1 MKKVFAVSV
10 FVLFLCELY
19 AQERPPRAQ
28 IDDVDGFGNTDFRS
42 MRDTTK
48 SKGGLKNGKLLDD
61 STKNIYGPTTSK
73 YTFHK
78 DIKFNTHRYLIIDTL
93 LDNVHRFNYVNN
105 WDNKLQDLG
114 NIGTASMPIFYQLP
128 EKIGVTSGYT
138 IYNPYQKG
146 IDDVKYY
153 DTHSPFS
160 DIQYHN
166 GGNGRGITDVIY
178 SRNINERWNVG
189 FDFRGLFID
198 KQIQRK
204 GKGDRHITN
213 TSYDFFTHYKSKNEK
228 YQGLFTFVRNMHKA
242 LEIGGLKVEND
253 SIRSDFFEDNVQFS
267 LTEAVSKELRRDYL
281 LYQEYMFSKLAGVY
295 YEFERNLS
303 RNDFQDNLTSDE
315 IDTFYDTVRIDTKNT
330 FDRQYFDVIKNEI
343 GVKGN
348 LAKTYYN
355 LYYKH
360 RTYKANY
367 GYLDDYVGDV
377 EEYGGANIKYEFDST
392 FHIGVSGDY
401 MLGGIHQ
408 LKAYIDHPWVNA
420 SYTDAIYRPTMKH
433 RFFYGNHAYWNN
445 SFNNTQAREIK
456 GNINLKLKSF
466 IFQPKVQLI
475 NLNNHIYYDTAG
487 LPQQSA
493 DINILSY
500 GSDLHITFFNKI
512 HLKNELLFTNVS
524 GASTDV
530 IRVPDLLVNAQLY
543 YENILFDGN
552 LQMQAGVDGTWKS
565 AYYANAYNPAIQ
577 EFHMQ
582 NDFGISSFGL
592 LDIFINIKISRAI
605 AYFKYINIGQG
616 ISNMGNDSAQG
627 YFPSPRYSGQR
638 NGIDF
643 GVKWAFYD

>member
-1 MKKVFAVSV
+1 MKKVFAISV
-10 FVLFLCELY
+10 LVLFLCKTY
-19 AQERPPRAQ
+19 AQERPPRAR
-28 IDDVDGFGNTDFRS
+28 IDDGGGFGNTDFGS

-48 SKGGLKNGKLLDD
+48 VKGGLKNGKLLDD
-61 STKNIYGPTTSK
+61 STKHIYGPTTSK
-73 YTFHK
+73 YTYFK
-78 DIKFNTHRYLIIDTL
+78 DVKFNTHRYLTIDTL
-93 LDNVHRFNYVNN
+93 IDNIHQFNYVNN

-114 NIGTASMPIFYQLP
+114 NIGTPSTPMFYQLP
-128 EKIGVTSGYT
+128 KKIGVTSGYT
-138 IYNPYQKG
+138 IFDPYQKE
-146 IDDVKYY
+146 INDVKYY

-160 DIQYHN
+160 YIEYHN
-166 GGNGRGITDVIY
+166 GGNGRGITDIAY

-204 GKGDRHITN
+204 GKGDRHVTN

-242 LEIGGLKVEND
+242 LEIGGIKVDND
-253 SIRSDFFEDNVQFS
+253 SIRSDFFEDNAQFR
-267 LTEAVSKELRRDYL
+267 LTEAVSRELRRDYL

-303 RNDFQDNLTSDE
+303 RDDFQDNLTTDE
-315 IDTFYDTVRIDTKNT
+315 IETFYDTVRIDTKT
-330 FDRQYFDVIKNEI
+330 TYDRQYFDVIKNEI

-348 LAKTYYN
+348 VAKAFYN

-377 EEYGGANIKYEFDST
+377 EGYGGANFKYNFDST
-392 FHIGVSGDY
+392 FVIGVSGEH

-408 LKAYIDHPWVNA
+408 VKAYIDHPWINA
-420 SYTDAIYRPTMKH
+420 SYTDVNYRPTMKH
-433 RFFYGNHAYWNN
+433 RYFYGNHAYWNN
-445 SFNNTQAREIK
+445 NFFNTQSREIK
-456 GNINLKLKSF
+456 ASMNLSLKSF
-466 IFQPKVQLI
+466 LFQPKVQLT

-500 GSDLHITFFNKI
+500 GSDLHFTFFNKI
-512 HLKNELLFTNVS
+512 HLKNELLFTNIS
-524 GASTDV
+524 GTSADA

-543 YENILFDGN
+543 YEGILFDGN
-552 LQMQAGVDGTWKS
+552 LQLQAGVDGTWKS
-565 AYYANAYNPAIQ
+565 AYFANAYNPAIQ
-577 EFHMQ
+577 EFHQQ
-582 NDFGISSFGL
+582 NDFEISSFGL
-592 LDIFINIKISRAI
+592 LDIFVNIKINRGI
-605 AYFKYINIGQG
+605 VYFKYINLGQA
-616 ISNMGNDSAQG
+616 ISNEG
-627 YFPSPRYSGQR
+627 YFTSPRYTGQK